1 MSLILYYHP
10 LSSFCW
16 KALIALYDAE
26 VVFEPRIADLGDEAA
41 RAAFLAVWPMGKF
54 PVLGDSRRGITV
66 PESSIVV
73 EYLAQHHP
81 GAAALIPADPELA
94 LQARLRDRIL
104 DHYVHQPL
112 QVVVG
117 NRIRPTG
124 QRDAVGVE
132 QARAQIRRAYDLLE
146 SLMTGREWAVGETF
160 TLADCAALPA
170 LFYGDKIE
178 PMAAWSNLVG
188 YLERL
193 KARPS
198 VARVLAEAEPY
209 FHLFPEEAA

>member
-26 VVFEPRIADLGDEAA
+26 VVFEPRIVDLGDETS

-54 PVLGDSRRGITV
+54 PVLGDPDRRMTV

-94 LQARLRDRIL
+94 LEARLRDRIL
-104 DHYVHQPL
+104 DNYVHLPM

-117 NRIRPTG
+117 NRLRPPG

-170 LFYGDKIE
+170 LFYGDRIE
-178 PMAAWSNLVG
+178 PMAAWSNLMG

-198 VARVLAEAEPY
+198 VARVLAEAAPY

>member
-26 VVFEPRIADLGDEAA
+26 VVFEPRIVDLGDETS

-54 PVLGDSRRGITV
+54 PVLGDSGRRITV
-66 PESSIVV
+66 PESTIVI

-104 DHYVHQPL
+104 DNYVHQPMR
-112 QVVVG
+112 VVVG
-117 NRIRPTG
+117 NRLRPRG

-178 PMAAWSNLVG
+178 PMAAWSNLMG

>member
-26 VVFEPRIADLGDEAA
+26 VVFEPRIVDLGDETS

-54 PVLGDSRRGITV
+54 PVLGDSGRRITV
-66 PESSIVV
+66 PESSIVI
-73 EYLAQHHP
+73 EYLAQYHP

-104 DHYVHQPL
+104 DNYVHQPMR
-112 QVVVG
+112 VVVG
-117 NRIRPTG
+117 NRLRPRG

-178 PMAAWSNLVG
+178 PMAAWSNLMG

>member
-26 VVFEPRIADLGDEAA
+26 VVFEPRIVDLGDETS
-41 RAAFLAVWPMGKF
+41 RTAFLAVWPMGKF
-54 PVLGDSRRGITV
+54 PVLSDSGRRITV

-81 GAAALIPADPELA
+81 GAAALIPTDPELA

-104 DHYVHQPL
+104 DNYVHQPM

-117 NRIRPTG
+117 NRLRPPG

-178 PMAAWSNLVG
+178 PMAAWSNLMG

>member
-1 MSLILYYHP
+1 M
-10 LSSFCW
+10 
-16 KALIALYDAE
+16 
-26 VVFEPRIADLGDEAA
+26 
-41 RAAFLAVWPMGKF
+41 
-54 PVLGDSRRGITV
+54 LGDSGRRIAV
-66 PESSIVV
+66 PESSI
-73 EYLAQHHP
+73 
-81 GAAALIPADPELA
+81 

-104 DHYVHQPL
+104 DNYVHQPM

-117 NRIRPTG
+117 NRLRPPG

-132 QARAQIRRAYDLLE
+132 QARAQIRRAYNLLE
-146 SLMTGREWAVGETF
+146 SLMTGRERAVGETF

-178 PMAAWSNLVG
+178 PMAAWSNLMG
-188 YLERL
+188 HLERL

>member
-26 VVFEPRIADLGDEAA
+26 VVFEPRVVDLGDATS

-54 PVLGDSRRGITV
+54 PVLDDCGRITV

-94 LQARLRDRIL
+94 LQVRLRDRIL
-104 DHYVHQPL
+104 DNYVHLPM

-117 NRIRPTG
+117 NRLRPPG

-146 SLMTGREWAVGETF
+146 SLMIGREWAVGETF

-170 LFYGDKIE
+170 LFYGDRIE
-178 PMAAWSNLVG
+178 PMAAWSNLMA

-209 FHLFPEEAA
+209 FHLFPGAAA